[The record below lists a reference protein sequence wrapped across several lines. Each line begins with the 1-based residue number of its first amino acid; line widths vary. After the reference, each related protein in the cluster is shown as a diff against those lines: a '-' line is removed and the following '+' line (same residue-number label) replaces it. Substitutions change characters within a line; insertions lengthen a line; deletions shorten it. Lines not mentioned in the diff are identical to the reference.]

1 MPKAAKYAL
10 LWSAASDNY
19 ELHEQGHSARLLA
32 SDDNPAWFVWLETHS
47 GFAFAGRAGRVS
59 LLKEARKGG
68 AGYWYAYR
76 RHGKRTLKHYLGRSA
91 DLTIARLEAAAAA
104 LIYANELV
112 SPPVDD
118 PVVPQPHPHAT
129 RARSDADAARATSQ
143 MLSTA
148 PLLTPK
154 LQLPRLPAGLVVR
167 ARLFAQLDAGLARKL
182 TLLAAPAG
190 FGKTT
195 LVASWLA
202 SRSSEF
208 KVLSSELSAPESTQN
223 FKLNTQ
229 NFQVAWV
236 ALDDGDNDPMRFW
249 RYVITACQSFEA
261 QLGHAALALLATT
274 LQPPFN
280 PLSHEMLLSP
290 FLNDLA
296 RQTRHGILVLE
307 DYHLITEPQIHEAVS
322 FFLDHLP
329 ATLHVVILT
338 RNVPPLPLARM
349 RAGGDLGELH
359 AVDLRFS
366 IKEITR
372 FLHQTLATSLAPEAI
387 TQIDTQLEGWA
398 AGLRLLA
405 LALQGRDSPQDIA
418 RVLAT
423 FAGGHRPVLDY
434 FVAEVLSAQP
444 PHIQDFLL
452 RTSMLDRLTGAL
464 CDAVLDDRP
473 PTKDE
478 ERTTTIA
485 SSFVVRPSSFVLEEL
500 ARTNLFLE
508 PLDGAGQWYRYHALF
523 ADAMRYEARVRLGDT
538 MLRRVSSTASIWYEQ
553 RGMLAEAV
561 QAALQAQEPARAAA
575 LIEQIVENPQF
586 RYANQLFSEA
596 TEWHTLR
603 RWLEQLPDPVL
614 RQHPLLCLNY
624 AIALLLVLMAGR
636 SHGPTVALVET
647 SLQMAEEGFR
657 ATNNTAK
664 LGEVFA
670 FRSIII
676 KQRGEIDAS
685 VAWARQ
691 ALALLP
697 AEEMAWRG
705 ASLSSIGTGEHFAGR
720 LDVARKLF
728 IEARAISEAIEN
740 WGFTRAI
747 IGMLSGVYVEQGELH
762 QAAAHMRQTLAEA
775 REQGDHDDVAHAQIS
790 LMQLSYEWNALD
802 AAEQQAR
809 EAFEIGEH
817 LADDEFKAQATLML
831 AQIEHARGQTAAA
844 QQRVASLL
852 DQLQSLRAL
861 RLRWYERAARC
872 VQVRFQLAAGDLAA
886 VQRWADTRA
895 HADTAISCLQLARE
909 EQLVARLLF
918 AQGQADQAL
927 ALLTRLLAT
936 AQRAG
941 HTRFALETQVLLVLA
956 HSARKQ
962 LPEARQ
968 MLQAALARA
977 AGEGYVR
984 LFLDEGPALATV
996 LRASLPA
1003 IREPALVAYLQTLIH
1018 AFAAEHLARDAQPGD
1033 PARALTLAE
1042 PLSPQE
1048 QRVLCLLVAG
1058 RSNPE
1063 IAAQLV
1069 VSVNTV
1075 KAHLKNIYR
1084 KLSVRNRMQ
1093 AARQVESS
1101 KQ

>member
-1 MPKAAKYAL
+1 VA
-10 LWSAASDNY
+10 
-19 ELHEQGHSARLLA
+19 G
-32 SDDNPAWFVWLETHS
+32 DNPAWLAWLETHS
-47 GFAFAGRAGRVS
+47 GFAFAGYAGRVS

-76 RHGKRTLKHYLGRSA
+76 RHGQRTVKHYIGRSA

-104 LIYANELV
+104 LA
-112 SPPVDD
+112 PVPRPTPSLPDD
-118 PVVPQPHPHAT
+118 TVVPQTNLHGLQA
-129 RARSDADAARATSQ
+129 AADHGRTSRQ
-143 MLSTA
+143 TLPISP
-148 PLLTPK
+148 PLLVPK
-154 LQLPRLPAGLVVR
+154 LQLPRLPVGLIARPRLLDQLNAGLE
-167 ARLFAQLDAGLARKL
+167 RKL
-182 TLLAAPAG
+182 TLLTAPAG

-202 SRSSEF
+202 TRAASRGLRTESNSLGPQSSAHN
-208 KVLSSELSAPESTQN
+208 LH
-223 FKLNTQ
+223 
-229 NFQVAWV
+229 VAWV

-249 RYVITACQSFEA
+249 RYVISACQSFDG
-261 QLGHAALALLATT
+261 QLGQAALLTT
-274 LQPPFN
+274 TIQPPFEA
-280 PLSHEMLLSP
+280 LSHEMLLSP

-296 RQTRHGILVLE
+296 RHTRHGVLVLE
-307 DYHLITEPQIHEAVS
+307 DYHVITEPHIHEAVS

-338 RNVPPLPLARM
+338 RNEPPLPLARM
-349 RAGGDLGELH
+349 RAGGELGELH
-359 AVDLRFS
+359 AADLRFS
-366 IKEITR
+366 IEETGR
-372 FLHQTLATSLAPEAI
+372 FLHQTIATALGPEAI
-387 TQIDTQLEGWA
+387 TQIDTQLEGRG

-405 LALQGRDSPQDIA
+405 LALQGRDSPQEIA

-423 FAGGHRPVLDY
+423 FAGSHRPVLDY

-444 PHIQDFLL
+444 PYIQDFLL
-452 RTSMLDRLTGAL
+452 RTSVLNRLTGAL

-473 PTKDE
+473 AATDE
-478 ERTTTIA
+478 GRSMKPP
-485 SSFVVRPSSFVLEEL
+485 SSFVVRHSSFVLEEL

-508 PLDGAGQWYRYHALF
+508 PLDSGGQWYRYYALF
-523 ADAMRYEARVRLGDT
+523 ADAMRYEARVRLGDAV
-538 MLRRVSSTASIWYEQ
+538 LRRVASTASSWYEQ
-553 RGMLAEAV
+553 RGLLAEAV
-561 QAALQAQEPARAAA
+561 EAAMQAQEAVRAAA

-586 RYANQLFSEA
+586 SFANQLFSEA
-596 TEWHTLR
+596 IEWHTLR
-603 RWLEQLPDPVL
+603 RWLEQLPAHVL
-614 RQHPLLCLNY
+614 RQRPLLCLNY

-636 SHGPTVALVET
+636 SHGPTVALIDT
-647 SLQMAEEGFR
+647 SLQMAEDGFR

-670 FRSIII
+670 FRSITS

-720 LDVARKLF
+720 LDVARKLL

-740 WGFTRAI
+740 WSFTRAI
-747 IGMLSGVYVEQGELH
+747 IGMLSGVYIEQGELH

-775 REQGDHDDVAHAQIS
+775 REQGDRDDVAHAQLG
-790 LMQLSYEWNALD
+790 LMQLSYEWNALE

-809 EAFEIGEH
+809 EAFEIGEQ
-817 LADDEFKAQATLML
+817 LADDEFQAEATLML
-831 AQIEHARGQTAAA
+831 AQIEHARGRTTAA
-844 QQRVASLL
+844 QQRVASLIGR
-852 DQLQSLRAL
+852 LQAQRAL
-861 RLRWYERAARC
+861 RLRWHERAARC
-872 VQVRFQLAAGDLAA
+872 VQVRFQLAAGDLAT
-886 VQRWADTRA
+886 VQRWADAREI
-895 HADTAISCLQLARE
+895 ADTAISRLQFARE
-909 EQLVARLLF
+909 ELLVARLLL
-918 AQGQADQAL
+918 AQGQAAQAF
-927 ALLTRLLAT
+927 ALLARLLDT

-968 MLQAALARA
+968 MLQTALVRA

-984 LFLDEGPALATV
+984 LFLDEGAALAAI
-996 LRASLPA
+996 LRASLPT
-1003 IREPALVAYLQTLIH
+1003 IREPALVAYLQTLIQ
-1018 AFAAEHLARDAQPGD
+1018 AFTAEHLARDAQPGD
-1033 PARALTLAE
+1033 SPRSALLAE
-1042 PLSPQE
+1042 SLSPQE
-1048 QRVLCLLVAG
+1048 QRVLRLLVDG

-1093 AARQVESS
+1093 ASSAARQLELESS